1 MTEAIKRSKILAFYG
16 VPQKSDSTV
25 TYTFHRMKGFDS
37 ISTSKNPKEYSR
49 QYVDEEFEQTDV
61 VGYTPTVSFEFDR
74 FAGDPVHDDI
84 IAIFNGEKT
93 GADATR
99 PVIMVDMTGTTK
111 SAIKRDF
118 AIFAESEGEG
128 TEMYTYSGSMRVK
141 GDKVFGTAT
150 SLDDW
155 QTCTFT
161 ETSE

>member
-1 MTEAIKRSKILAFYG
+1 
-16 VPQKSDSTV
+16 
-25 TYTFHRMKGFDS
+25 
-37 ISTSKNPKEYSR
+37 
-49 QYVDEEFEQTDV
+49 
-61 VGYTPTVSFEFDR
+61 
-74 FAGDPVHDDI
+74 
-84 IAIFNGEKT
+84 
-93 GADATR
+93 
-99 PVIMVDMTGTTK
+99 MVDMTGTTK

-118 AIFAESEGEG
+118 AIVAESEGEG